1 MVSYRTSTDPNVLM
15 KGEPVE
21 MGFGSMYNLR
31 KIRSLLLKKQP
42 RIKKRNTCRVHK
54 ASVSLGT
61 L

>member
-42 RIKKRNTCRVHK
+42 RIKKTKHLPC
-54 ASVSLGT
+54 T
-61 L
+61 